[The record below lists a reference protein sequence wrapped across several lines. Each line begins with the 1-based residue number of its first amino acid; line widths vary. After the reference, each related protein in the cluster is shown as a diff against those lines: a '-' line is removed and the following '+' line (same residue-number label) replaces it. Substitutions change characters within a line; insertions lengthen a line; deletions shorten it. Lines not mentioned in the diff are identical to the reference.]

1 MDTGATFSPCGKYRY
16 YLWRK
21 WADGLPC
28 AVFMMLNPSTADEV
42 KNDPT
47 VQRCQIR
54 ATQMGFGRLVV
65 VNIFALRSTDPAE
78 LYKVA
83 DPIGPEN
90 NRYIIDAILEADLI
104 VCAWGKH
111 GQLKNRGERVLE
123 TVRQSG
129 KIPHALKLNG
139 DGSPAH
145 PLYIGY
151 DVKPIPIGA

>member
-1 MDTGATFSPCGKYRY
+1 
-16 YLWRK
+16 
-21 WADGLPC
+21 
-28 AVFMMLNPSTADEV
+28 MMLNPSTADEA

-54 ATQMGFGRLVV
+54 AIQMGFGRLVV
-65 VNIFALRSTDPAE
+65 ANIFALRSTDPSQ

-90 NRYIIDAILEADLI
+90 NQYIIDAILEADLI

-123 TVRQSG
+123 TVRQAG
-129 KIPHALKLNG
+129 KTPHALKINS

-151 DVKPIPIGA
+151 DVKPIPIEAK